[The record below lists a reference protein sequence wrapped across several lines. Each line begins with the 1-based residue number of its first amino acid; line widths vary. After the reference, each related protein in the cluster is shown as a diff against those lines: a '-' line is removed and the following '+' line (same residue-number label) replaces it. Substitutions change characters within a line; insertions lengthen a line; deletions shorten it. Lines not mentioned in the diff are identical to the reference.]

1 LEGEIMLTDRAI
13 RQAAV
18 PATLTDVNGLRL
30 KVAATASGGASRRW
44 SVRFMTADGRRQE
57 IGLGSYPEVS
67 LAEARTRAAALRLQ
81 ARTGVDPLA
90 ERRAARMKEAAP
102 PAAESVMTFRKAAEA
117 YLAQHES
124 QWSNAKHRHQWRKAL
139 TDYAAPLGPTPVADI
154 DAAAVLRVLDPMWV
168 AKPETARRVRQ
179 RIEAVLDWAMARGHR
194 PEGLNPAR
202 LKGNLAYALPR
213 ARGQHE
219 HHPALPWRDV
229 PRFWQSL
236 AMRQGAGADALRFLL
251 LTAARS
257 GEVRGS
263 TWAEIDF
270 DAGLWTVPPARMKAR
285 KEHRVPLSGPALAL
299 LRARRDAQ
307 GGQGLIFPSD
317 MRPGAQVSDMTIAAV
332 MRRMGL
338 DAVPHGLR
346 STFRDWAAEA
356 TSYPRDVC
364 EQALAHAIENRVEAA
379 YRRGDML
386 EKRRRLMDDWARFVT
401 EGQAVDADNVRPIRG
416 LA

>member
-1 LEGEIMLTDRAI
+1 
-13 RQAAV
+13 
-18 PATLTDVNGLRL
+18 
-30 KVAATASGGASRRW
+30 
-44 SVRFMTADGRRQE
+44 
-57 IGLGSYPEVS
+57 
-67 LAEARTRAAALRLQ
+67 
-81 ARTGVDPLA
+81 
-90 ERRAARMKEAAP
+90 
-102 PAAESVMTFRKAAEA
+102 
-117 YLAQHES
+117 
-124 QWSNAKHRHQWRKAL
+124 
-139 TDYAAPLGPTPVADI
+139 
-154 DAAAVLRVLDPMWV
+154 MWV